1 MAFKDYPHEWSLV
14 SFLHTHTCACVH
26 TCGPL
31 HVHICPHTKHKASVL
46 TNISTIHLVLQ
57 KLLYLSPG
65 KGPEAVESNPDVST
79 LDFCYVPSCRL
90 LKTGIFFWAAGK
102 SAWGREKTP
111 WSTGWPPCSSGW
123 RLKKWDQ
130 QCGGGKRKHQ
140 AALKETE
147 GSGGKTSNCSHPERK
162 TCWCWYR
169 LCVQVPF
176 LVLSDRWLYPLG
188 SLPQQWTQLNSLH

>member
-1 MAFKDYPHEWSLV
+1 MISGLLLEY
-14 SFLHTHTCACVH
+14 T
-26 TCGPL
+26 
-31 HVHICPHTKHKASVL
+31 HVHVYTRVDPCTCTYAHTQN
-46 TNISTIHLVLQ
+46 T
-57 KLLYLSPG
+57 KLLYSLTSAPFILFNKSFSTSALERALSRWV
-65 KGPEAVESNPDVST
+65 KSRRLHFS
-79 LDFCYVPSCRL
+79 LLLCPSCRL

-111 WSTGWPPCSSGW
+111 WSTEWPPCSSGW

-188 SLPQQWTQLNSLH
+188 SLSQQWTQLNSLH